1 MSEPDCGEIYEK
13 YRNKVFGYAL
23 SKVRNSTEAEDI
35 VQTVFLK
42 VFRNLGTYDKSK
54 ASLSTWIY
62 TITRN
67 TVYDYISKA
76 RVHEELAVAENM
88 SEQTETADE
97 CIEKKESLKA
107 LVTALEKLPTDERD
121 VIILIYYHGKS
132 KKETAEILGL
142 TYGQLRY
149 IHDRAL
155 SSLSELI

>member
-1 MSEPDCGEIYEK
+1 
-13 YRNKVFGYAL
+13 
-23 SKVRNSTEAEDI
+23 
-35 VQTVFLK
+35 
-42 VFRNLGTYDKSK
+42 
-54 ASLSTWIY
+54 
-62 TITRN
+62 
-67 TVYDYISKA
+67 
-76 RVHEELAVAENM
+76 M

-132 KKETAEILGL
+132 KKEAAEILGL

-149 IHDRAL
+149 IHDSAL